1 MSPMRVLVTGGAG
14 FIGSHVVEAL
24 LSEGHE
30 VAVIDD
36 LSMGRLANLPEREP
50 RLEVFVGSILETELC
65 ARGARHARAV
75 VHLAARNSVPRSLAE
90 PRPTLDVNVMG
101 SLNVLEAARAAGVSR
116 VIYASSSSVYGA
128 DPRLPKR
135 EDQPV
140 AACSPY
146 GATKAALEQL
156 AQAWTHGFGLPTIG
170 LRYFNVFG
178 PRQRP
183 QSAYAAV
190 VPRFVE
196 ACLRGGEAVIYG
208 DGEQTRDF
216 TYVGNIVSANLRAL
230 AAGEACSG
238 RVFNVAAG
246 GRISVRSVYEAIA
259 AALGCER
266 PPRFEPR
273 RPGDM
278 LHSHADTGAA
288 ARDLGW
294 RPEFSFAEGLR
305 RTLDWYTG
313 RDEAWWRT
321 G

>member
-1 MSPMRVLVTGGAG
+1 MSLRVLVTGGAG
-14 FIGSHVVEAL
+14 FIGSHLVEAL
-24 LSEGHE
+24 LGEGHE
-30 VAVIDD
+30 VVVIDD

-50 RLEVFVGSILETELC
+50 RLEVFVGSILEPELC
-65 ARGARHARAV
+65 ARGAHLADAI

-90 PRPTLDVNVMG
+90 PRPTVDVNVMG

-116 VIYASSSSVYGA
+116 VLYASSSSVYGA

-140 AACSPY
+140 GACSPY
-146 GATKAALEQL
+146 GATKVALEQL
-156 AQAWTHGFGLPTIG
+156 AQAWTRGFGLPTIG

-190 VPRFVE
+190 IPRFVE

-216 TYVGNIVSANLRAL
+216 TYVENVVSANLRAL
-230 AAGEACSG
+230 VAGEVCFG
-238 RVFNVAAG
+238 RVYNVAAG

-266 PPRFEPR
+266 PARYEPR
-273 RPGDM
+273 RAGDM
-278 LHSHADTGAA
+278 PHSQADAGAA
-288 ARDLGW
+288 ARELGW
-294 RPEFSFAEGLR
+294 TPEVSFEEGLQ
-305 RTLDWYTG
+305 RTVAWYAG
-313 RDEAWWRT
+313 REAAWWLT

>member
-1 MSPMRVLVTGGAG
+1 MRVLVTGGAG

-24 LSEGHE
+24 LGEGHE
-30 VAVIDD
+30 VVVLDD

-50 RLEVFVGSILETELC
+50 RLEVFVGSIVDSGLC
-65 ARGARHARAV
+65 DRAARHADAV

-90 PRPTLDVNVMG
+90 PRPTVDVNVMG

-116 VIYASSSSVYGA
+116 VLYASSSSVYGA

-135 EDQPV
+135 EDQSL

-146 GATKAALEQL
+146 AATKASLEQL
-156 AQAWTHGFGLPTIG
+156 AQAWTRGLGLPTVG

-183 QSAYAAV
+183 QSPYAAV

-208 DGEQTRDF
+208 DGAQTRDF
-216 TYVGNIVSANLRAL
+216 TYVGNVVAANLCAL
-230 AAGEACSG
+230 VAGEACFG
-238 RVFNVAAG
+238 RVYNIAVG
-246 GRISVRSVYEAIA
+246 GRVSVRTVYEAIA
-259 AALGCER
+259 ALLECER
-266 PPRFEPR
+266 SPRYEAR

-278 LHSHADTGAA
+278 LHSQADAEAA
-288 ARDLGW
+288 VRDLGW
-294 RPEFSFAEGLR
+294 KPSVSFEEGLR
-305 RTLDWYTG
+305 RTVDWYVA
-313 RDEAWWRT
+313 REEAWWIT